1 MPWLEIHITAF
12 SDQVAMLSDQLMLLG
27 AEAVTLKD
35 AGDQPIYEPEDAHP
49 RIWQETILVGLFN
62 HQQDMPP
69 ILSYLENQQTDGV
82 LTHFELKHVE
92 DEDWVRRSL
101 DSFSPI
107 CFGKRLWICPSWLTP
122 PDPDAVNIRL
132 DPGLAFG
139 TGTHP
144 TTALCLEWLDE
155 HIRTTSYVIDYGC
168 GSGILA
174 LAALKLGAKRVL
186 AVDNDPQALEATRAN
201 AEQNDVLSST
211 LQIVFPNEV
220 SDEQADLVIAN
231 ILAQPLIDMSHRL
244 ARLVKPQGQIVLSG
258 ILIHQAPTVVAA
270 FEAFFDMQP
279 AVFKGEWARL
289 VGTQKISNNDIAQTT
304 ISSV

>member
-12 SDQVAMLSDQLMLLG
+12 SDQVAMLSDQLTLLG

-35 AGDQPIYEPEDAHP
+35 AGDQPIYEPADTHP
-49 RIWQETILVGLFN
+49 RIWQETILVGLFD
-62 HQQDMPP
+62 HQQDMSP
-69 ILSYLENQQTDGV
+69 ILSYLESQRADGV
-82 LTHFELKHVE
+82 LSQFELKQVD

-122 PDPDAVNIRL
+122 PDSNAVNIRL

-139 TGTHP
+139 TGTHA

-155 HIRTTSYVIDYGC
+155 HIDATPYVIDYGC

-186 AVDNDPQALEATRAN
+186 AVDNDPQALEATHAN
-201 AEQNDVLSST
+201 AEQNEVSSSMLQAVL
-211 LQIVFPNEV
+211 PNAV
-220 SDEQADLVIAN
+220 SDEKADLVIAN
-231 ILAQPLIDMSHRL
+231 ILAQPLIDMSHSL
-244 ARLVKPQGQIVLSG
+244 AQLVKPHGQIVLSG
-258 ILIHQAPTVVAA
+258 ILMSQVPAVRAA

-279 AVFKGEWARL
+279 PVYKEEWARL
-289 VGTQKISNNDIAQTT
+289 VGDRK
-304 ISSV
+304 

>member
-12 SDQVAMLSDQLMLLG
+12 SDQVATLSDQLILLG

-35 AGDQPIYEPEDAHP
+35 AGDQPIYEPSDTHP
-49 RIWQETILVGLFN
+49 RIWQETILVGLFD
-62 HQQDMPP
+62 HQQEMPP
-69 ILSYLENQQTDGV
+69 ILSYLQSQQAEG
-82 LTHFELKHVE
+82 LLAHFELKEVA

-122 PDPDAVNIRL
+122 PDPAAVNIRL

-155 HIRTTSYVIDYGC
+155 HIQATDYVIDYGC

-174 LAALKLGAKRVL
+174 LAAFKLGAKRVL
-186 AVDNDPQALEATRAN
+186 AVDNDPQALEATQSN
-201 AEQNDVLSST
+201 AEQNAVSFPQLS
-211 LQIVFPNEV
+211 VAFPDAV
-220 SDEQADLVIAN
+220 PDEKADLVMAN
-231 ILAQPLIDMSHRL
+231 ILAQPLIEMVSRL
-244 ARLVKPQGQIVLSG
+244 EKLLKPTGKIVLSG
-258 ILIHQAPTVVAA
+258 ILIEQVSAVIEAYEDFFIMQAPVY
-270 FEAFFDMQP
+270 
-279 AVFKGEWARL
+279 KGEWARL
-289 VGTQKISNNDIAQTT
+289 EGDRKIS
-304 ISSV
+304 